1 MQVPDVLLV
10 ALGAS
15 RRLWPVHVFL
25 AACGAAMGVYGLVT
39 QSWLVAAL
47 GACFGTMFG
56 IAVAADL
63 SMPRE
68 PASRALRI
76 GLPAVLAALVVVGV
90 LLAALG

>member
-1 MQVPDVLLV
+1 MQVPDALLV
-10 ALGAS
+10 AVGAS
-15 RRLWPVHVFL
+15 RRLWPVHALLVV
-25 AACGAAMGVYGLVT
+25 CGAAMGVYGLVT
-39 QSWLVAAL
+39 QSWLLAVL

-63 SMPRE
+63 SMPKE

-76 GLPAVLAALVVVGV
+76 GLPVVLAALVVGGV